1 MNWKRLAT
9 RLLLADD
16 RISPEET
23 EIVKDEVFAAGQPSS
38 HEVLEFLQELRRE
51 GAIKSADFDRFFFA
65 QIKRV
70 VLDDGKISDIE
81 ARWLW
86 QVLLEDD
93 GVISPAE
100 AAFLIELKLEA
111 KAYSP
116 AFEILLA
123 RTRGA

>member
-16 RISPEET
+16 AISPEET
-23 EIVKDEVFAAGQPSS
+23 EIVKDEVFASGQPASR
-38 HEVLEFLQELRRE
+38 EVLEFLQELRRE

-65 QIKRV
+65 QVKRV
-70 VLDDGKISDIE
+70 VLDDGKINDNE

-93 GVISPAE
+93 GVISTAE
-100 AAFLIELKLEA
+100 SAFLIELKLEA
-111 KAYSP
+111 KSYGP
-116 AFEILLA
+116 AFEVLLA
-123 RTRGA
+123 RTRG